1 MIQPGGEQ
9 LCDLLLLGPACQ
21 TQVEQ
26 QVDLI
31 PGKLLHSPSREDKG
45 SPDNFVV
52 PSEVL
57 LQQISGA
64 LPALHRQ
71 FAQQAL

>member
-9 LCDLLLLGPACQ
+9 FYDIPFLSPACQ
-21 TQVEQ
+21 TQVKQ
-26 QVDLI
+26 HVDLI
-31 PGKLLHSPSREDKG
+31 PGKLDLSLSWEDSG
-45 SPDNFVV
+45 SPDHLVV
-52 PSEVL
+52 PAEVL

-64 LPALHRQ
+64 LTALHRQ